1 MEAGLPVSLS
11 RCEGNVKHRQDSMHS
26 LFFFFVSV
34 KTPSA
39 CKKSHFVFRK
49 VHILILEYFYCL
61 QPYRC
66 QVLRLAGSVWKHKRY
81 ILEVQS
87 KFALLTQK

>member
-11 RCEGNVKHRQDSMHS
+11 RCEGNVKHRQNSMHS

-39 CKKSHFVFRK
+39 CKKITLCFQKGAHSDFGVLLLSAALQVPSPEAGWFC
-49 VHILILEYFYCL
+49 LE
-61 QPYRC
+61 
-66 QVLRLAGSVWKHKRY
+66 
-81 ILEVQS
+81 
-87 KFALLTQK
+87 T